1 MSGGSKLCGEDRRA
15 REVSRPADPLRDPLI
30 FAGRTVD
37 RTTGRLTD
45 RAGALV
51 NWEMVPVRAGTAI
64 SHPGDGRLLE
74 MHFYDAVIPDRYVHT
89 YDYEPESNGTTYRP
103 DLSKEVPQDGCV
115 AERDGYVRLVLQDET
130 AVDADLEQLA
140 DAVMLGDGSAS
151 YTRRSE
157 GYAERVTVTIRFPE
171 TFVRDA
177 LAGPAVRETIQIRTL
192 TRYRL
197 PAPEIIR
204 LIRAARKLSGKE

>member
-1 MSGGSKLCGEDRRA
+1 MEEGSSTVEVTFVFLMILLC
-15 REVSRPADPLRDPLI
+15 L
-30 FAGRTVD
+30 AGFVAAGIRT
-37 RTTGRLTD
+37 
-45 RAGALV
+45 
-51 NWEMVPVRAGTAI
+51 
-64 SHPGDGRLLE
+64 H
-74 MHFYDAVIPDRYVHT
+74 DATMAV
-89 YDYEPESNGTTYRP
+89 
-103 DLSKEVPQDGCV
+103 V
-115 AERDGYVRLVLQDET
+115 AAEAFLQDET

-177 LAGPAVRETIQIRTL
+177 LAGPAVRETIQSRTL
-192 TRYRL
+192 TLSRL